1 QLLGLAAQS
10 GVLAQVRPEG
20 QADAPQL
27 RVQIDRIKARALG
40 LRIGDVNATLSIA
53 MGGAYANDFVYEGEI
68 LQVLLQAAA
77 PFRMTPDDVLNLRV
91 PNEANEMVPFGAFSS
106 VGWTAGPAELQRYNG
121 YPSMTISG
129 SPAPGRSTGEAMA
142 EMERLAAML
151 PEGFAYDWTGIS
163 FEER

>member
-1 QLLGLAAQS
+1 PPIPELGIASGFTFILQDRIGHGHEVLTGARNQLLGLAAQS

-91 PNEANEMVPFGAFSS
+91 PNEANEM
-106 VGWTAGPAELQRYNG
+106 
-121 YPSMTISG
+121 
-129 SPAPGRSTGEAMA
+129 
-142 EMERLAAML
+142 
-151 PEGFAYDWTGIS
+151 
-163 FEER
+163 